1 MSIKISE
8 IHNRLRC
15 DVCGDMNLSN
25 LKTESVLL
33 ANILKLKYVKNILPG
48 TNPRFKNFQY
58 SSNIK
63 QYNLEI
69 LKIEDGPL

>member
-8 IHNRLRC
+8 IHIRLRC
-15 DVCGDMNLSN
+15 DVCSDMHLSN
-25 LKTESVLL
+25 LNTGSVLL
-33 ANILKLKYVKNILPG
+33 TNILKLKYVKNMLPG
-48 TNPRFKNFQY
+48 TDPRFKNFQY